1 MQMKAYRYRLY
12 PTKSQVSQMEQTLEI
27 CRWVYNETL
36 AMRKNAWEQEQKH
49 ISYYESK
56 RQIPLWKKE
65 HPELNRVYSQVLQ
78 DVSMRVDLAFKGLLP
93 ASKGR
98 RRPWISSV
106 QGGRGDTTVSHTLS
120 TDSNLMEIASIFR
133 RSET

>member
-36 AMRKNAWEQEQKH
+36 AMRKSAWEQEQRS

-56 RQIPLWKKE
+56 RQILTLE
-65 HPELNRVYSQVLQ
+65 
-78 DVSMRVDLAFKGLLP
+78 KG
-93 ASKGR
+93 AS
-98 RRPWISSV
+98 
-106 QGGRGDTTVSHTLS
+106 
-120 TDSNLMEIASIFR
+120 
-133 RSET
+133 